1 MANLSIIKEPDQ
13 FLRLKA
19 KKIDKVTP
27 EIERLILDMEQ
38 TMKTE
43 KGVGL
48 AAPQVGQS
56 ISLCLISTEK
66 GPLALINP
74 QILWKSLGKDIEE
87 EGCLSCPNIWGLVK
101 RSKSIFLMAEDKNGQ
116 KFSFR
121 AKGFLARVIQHE
133 IDHLKG
139 ILIIDKLVKKNV
151 K

>member
-1 MANLSIIKEPDQ
+1 MSTLPLIKEPAPL
-13 FLRLKA
+13 LRLKA
-19 KKIDKVTP
+19 QKIEKVTP
-27 EIERLILDMEQ
+27 EIERLILDMAE

-56 ISLCLISTEK
+56 ICLCLIATED

-74 QILWKSLGKDIEE
+74 QILWKSLRNDIEE

-101 RSKSIFLMAEDKNGQ
+101 RSKSIYLMAEDKNGK
-116 KFSFR
+116 KFSFK

-133 IDHLKG
+133 LDHLKG
-139 ILIIDKLVKKNV
+139 VLIIDKFIK
-151 K
+151 

>member
-1 MANLSIIKEPDQ
+1 MANLPIIKEPDQ

-19 KKIDKVTP
+19 KKIDKVTS
-27 EIERLILDMEQ
+27 EIERLILDMTE
-38 TMKTE
+38 TMKIE

-56 ISLCLISTEK
+56 VCLCLISTEK
-66 GPLALINP
+66 GPLVLINP

-87 EGCLSCPNIWGLVK
+87 EGCLSCPNVFGLVK
-101 RSKSIFLMAEDKNGQ
+101 RAKSIFLMAEDKKGK

-133 IDHLKG
+133 MDHLKG
-139 ILIIDKLVKKNV
+139 ILIIDKFVK
-151 K
+151 